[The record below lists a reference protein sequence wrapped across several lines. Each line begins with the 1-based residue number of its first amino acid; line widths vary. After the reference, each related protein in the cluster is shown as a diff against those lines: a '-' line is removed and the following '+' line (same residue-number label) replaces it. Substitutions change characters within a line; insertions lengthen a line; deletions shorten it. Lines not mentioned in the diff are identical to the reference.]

1 MAGFLRFLS
10 SLRLGIVLI
19 ALVTVA
25 CIVGSIVG
33 SDANMGIDFAQEHVF
48 HTWWFLGLMGL
59 LLVNLTLCS
68 WEKSYIA
75 LTLYRKRSFATGTD
89 FFSKATHSATV
100 SPAPTPDAVDERLRA
115 TYSVTRRRGN
125 VWYAQRGLL
134 GRCGATIIHI
144 GLLWTMLAGGFR
156 ILADDLGIGV
166 FDSTVVLPEGESHSV
181 YFQRIDRLKG
191 NSVDNLRQRQM
202 PFTLRNLDFRADY
215 HPNSSVA
222 RYYSTLIELRDGD
235 YSKIV
240 EVNMTHPLVYKGF
253 KVTQNS
259 FSDSDRIR
267 RGHYR
272 IVDTRT
278 GLATEVDAGP
288 GDPVRTRLPGSDHL
302 FLQVEHLGADA
313 PFNIVDLAASRVV
326 ASGLVR
332 AEARPISGA
341 EMGAIERQLQSSR
354 YALLVTALF
363 PNFRIDESGKP
374 TTADDEF
381 SNPAALVMFFKN
393 GKANGAQWV
402 FRNPGAQEIIGQP
415 HPEVSVSFADYRTTG
430 SSSSDLGIMDYEIS
444 LHVAQKDP
452 ATTIGE
458 FWVTPGTLLELPGI
472 SDTILNSPATMPVP
486 PAAAEAHTHDD
497 APTTGAFQD
506 TGGAGPGSA
515 EGGDAARYE
524 VTWIGTRLG
533 HVSFLGFM
541 KDPSVLWMYAGCI
554 IILIGA
560 MMAFLIPYR
569 ETWAMIDPET
579 GILHLAT
586 RVRGTS
592 PGAHR
597 EFDRLARSLISS
609 ETEASRG

>member
-1 MAGFLRFLS
+1 MLAAILRFLS

-19 ALVTVA
+19 ALVTLA

-33 SDANMGIDFAQEHVF
+33 SDANMGIDFAQAHVF

-75 LTLYRKRSFATGTD
+75 LTLRQKKNFATGTD
-89 FFSKATHSATV
+89 FYAKGAHSATV
-100 SPAPTPDAVDERLRA
+100 APAPSAEEVDEQLRK
-115 TYSVTRRRGN
+115 TYSVTHRRGN
-125 VWYAQRGLL
+125 AWYSQRGLL
-134 GRCGATIIHI
+134 GRCGATVIHI

-181 YFQRIDRLKG
+181 YFQRIDRLKS
-191 NSVDNLRQRQM
+191 NTVDNLRQRQM

-235 YSKIV
+235 YSRIV
-240 EVNMTHPLVYKGF
+240 EVNMTRPLVYKGF

-267 RGHYR
+267 RGFYR
-272 IVDTRT
+272 VLDTRT
-278 GLATEVDAGP
+278 GLASEVDASP

-302 FLQVEHLGADA
+302 FLQVEHLGPDT
-313 PFNIVDLAASRVV
+313 PFTILDLKAAQTV
-326 ASGLVR
+326 ASGMVR
-332 AEARPISGA
+332 AEARQVSGA
-341 EMGAIERQLQSSR
+341 AMSVIERQLQSSR
-354 YALLVTALF
+354 YALLVSALF
-363 PNFRIDESGKP
+363 PNFRIDETGKP

-381 SNPAALVMFFKN
+381 RNPAALVMFFKN
-393 GKANGAQWV
+393 GKADGAQWV
-402 FRNPGAQEIIGQP
+402 FRNPGAQDIVGQP
-415 HPEVSVSFADYRTTG
+415 HPEINVSFADFRTTG
-430 SSSSDLGIMDYEIS
+430 AATGELGLMDYEIN

-452 ATTIGE
+452 PTTIGE
-458 FWVTPGTLLELPGI
+458 FWVTPGSLVEIPGI
-472 SDTILNSPATMPVP
+472 SEVILNSP
-486 PAAAEAHTHDD
+486 PASSPASAADESGDTSTS
-497 APTTGAFQD
+497 PTTPGN
-506 TGGAGPGSA
+506 GGAAPDSA
-515 EGGDAARYE
+515 SGGEGARYE
-524 VTWIGTRLG
+524 VTFVGVRPG

-541 KDPSVLWMYAGCI
+541 KDPSVLWMYTGCI

-560 MMAFLIPYR
+560 LMAFLIPYR
-569 ETWAMIDPET
+569 ETWALIDPET
-579 GILHLAT
+579 GTLHLAT

-592 PGAHR
+592 PSAHR
-597 EFDRLARSLISS
+597 EFDRLAHALGSS
-609 ETEASRG
+609 VPEAPRG